1 MTLSALREYK
11 YMYIIGVNKTTGDI
25 IKPLVP
31 LCSKIQEQYISC
43 SFPYNIGLRL
53 YW

>member
-1 MTLSALREYK
+1 MTLSALHGYK
-11 YMYIIGVNKTTGDI
+11 YMYLSVFNKTTGDV

-43 SFPYNIGLRL
+43 SFPYNIGQR
-53 YW
+53 